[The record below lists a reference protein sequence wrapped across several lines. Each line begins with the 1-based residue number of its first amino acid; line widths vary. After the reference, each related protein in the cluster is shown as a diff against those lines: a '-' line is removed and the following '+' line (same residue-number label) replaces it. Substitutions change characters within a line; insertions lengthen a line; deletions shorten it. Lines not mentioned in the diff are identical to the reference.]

1 MSMYGISNEKLQNIA
16 DKICDREN
24 QPSIE
29 FMEKFAILVV
39 KEFLNSDSE
48 PVKDMMKNLLGVNYE
63 W

>member
-16 DKICDREN
+16 DKICDRED

-63 W
+63 

>member
-63 W
+63 

>member
-29 FMEKFAILVV
+29 FMEKFAIFVV

-63 W
+63 